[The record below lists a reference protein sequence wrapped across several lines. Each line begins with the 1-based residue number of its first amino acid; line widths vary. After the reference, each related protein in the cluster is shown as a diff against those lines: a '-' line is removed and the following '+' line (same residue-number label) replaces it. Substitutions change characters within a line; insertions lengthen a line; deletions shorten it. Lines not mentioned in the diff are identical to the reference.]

1 MTWITSTLDEPD
13 PLDPGHPRDLHH
25 QLAELEPALGVAVVA
40 DADPGHH
47 HLRLAVGD
55 APAHLVEHR
64 AAGRDRALP
73 RTVGM
78 MQ

>member
-1 MTWITSTLDEPD
+1 MTSTLDSRTRST
-13 PLDPGHPRDLHH
+13 PGTRATCHH
-25 QLAELEPALGVAVVA
+25 QLAELEPLLGVAVVA

-47 HLRLAVGD
+47 HLGLAAATRSAASARIALAGR
-55 APAHLVEHR
+55 ER
-64 AAGRDRALP
+64 AAP